1 MATQLNVTVG
11 STPDVVVTLDR
22 GVAGP
27 PGTAGPTGPAG
38 PAGTA
43 GPTGPSG
50 PAGPTG
56 PAGQGVQLAGTV
68 ASVEDLP
75 ATGTPGESYLVNS
88 TNPPTLYVWSNT

>member
-27 PGTAGPTGPAG
+27 PGPA
-38 PAGTA
+38 
-43 GPTGPSG
+43 G

-56 PAGQGVQLAGTV
+56 PAGQGIQLAGTV

>member
-27 PGTAGPTGPAG
+27 PGTAGPTGP
-38 PAGTA
+38 
-43 GPTGPSG
+43 
-50 PAGPTG
+50 TG
-56 PAGQGVQLAGTV
+56 PAGQGIQLAGTV